1 MLIST
6 IIEMNNSPEGFNS
19 RSELSK
25 ERFSEFEL
33 DLSILKKK
41 GKMIE
46 KKINRTSEH
55 IKYTNITI

>member
-46 KKINRTSEH
+46 KKLTEPQSTLSIP
-55 IKYTNITI
+55 I

>member
-1 MLIST
+1 MLVST

-33 DLSILKKK
+33 DLQKLSILKNT
-41 GKMIE
+41 G
-46 KKINRTSEH
+46 
-55 IKYTNITI
+55 TND